1 MDGVQV
7 EGGVVGLLD
16 LLRAL
21 LVEDFAQGLSVPAI
35 SSYFK

>member
-1 MDGVQV
+1 MDGVEV
-7 EGGVVGLLD
+7 EGGVVRLLN

-21 LVEDFAQGLSVPAI
+21 LVEYFAQGLSVPAI